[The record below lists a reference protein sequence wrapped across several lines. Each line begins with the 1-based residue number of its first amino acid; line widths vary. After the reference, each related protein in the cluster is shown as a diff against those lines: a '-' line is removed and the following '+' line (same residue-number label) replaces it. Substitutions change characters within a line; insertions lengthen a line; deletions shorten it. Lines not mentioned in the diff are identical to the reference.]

1 MRIFQLNTF
10 CGIKSTGR
18 ITTEIAK
25 LVEADGGA
33 CLIGFGA
40 EQAPTEL
47 SRFAYRI
54 GTPVE
59 RKLHGALRKLFD
71 GEGYGSQ
78 LGTKQLIAKI
88 EAFQPDLIH
97 LHNLHGCY
105 VNLRMLFRYLAKAD
119 IPVVWTL
126 HDCWPFTGHCAY
138 FDYAQCEKWQTICHH
153 CPQQG
158 SYPICLGMDGSKR
171 NYAHKKKLF
180 TALRHL
186 TFVAPCEWMKQPL
199 SHSFLGSHPVRVI
212 PNGVNRQMFRPIE
225 KSMLRERFHLQ
236 NKQIVLSV
244 ASEWDERKGLKFLW
258 EAARS
263 LGEDYCFVVIG
274 LSQEQIAA
282 LPDGMLGIE
291 HTKNAQEL
299 ADWYSTADCLANPT
313 LEDNMPLVNLEAL
326 SCGTPVAVFCTG
338 GCPEALDASCG
349 LVVEKGDVAALC
361 KAIQTLC
368 AQKASM
374 RTACLLRA
382 EAFDSERTFQA
393 YLNLYKELCQ

>member
-40 EQAPTEL
+40 EQAPAEL

-88 EAFQPDLIH
+88 EAFKPDLIH

-105 VNLRMLFRYLAKAD
+105 LNLRMLFRYLAKAG

-138 FDYAQCEKWQTICHH
+138 FDYAKCEKWQTSCHH

-180 TALRHL
+180 TSLRHL

-212 PNGVNRQMFRPIE
+212 PNGVNRQMFHPIE
-225 KSMLRERFHLQ
+225 KSNLRERFYLQ
-236 NKQIVLSV
+236 SKQIVLSV
-244 ASEWDERKGLKFLW
+244 ASEWDERKGLKFLL
-258 EAARS
+258 EAAQS

-282 LPDGMLGIE
+282 LPNGMLGIE

-299 ADWYSTADCLANPT
+299 A
-313 LEDNMPLVNLEAL
+313 E
-326 SCGTPVAVFCTG
+326 
-338 GCPEALDASCG
+338 
-349 LVVEKGDVAALC
+349 
-361 KAIQTLC
+361 
-368 AQKASM
+368 
-374 RTACLLRA
+374 
-382 EAFDSERTFQA
+382 
-393 YLNLYKELCQ
+393 